1 MCGLAGRLGHVE
13 LDAHTIERL
22 VTALRHRGPD
32 GTGIEAW
39 PEATFLH
46 TRLRII
52 DLSPTGDQP
61 MTNEDGSVWTV
72 FNGEIYN
79 HAALRAELEARG
91 HRFRGRSDT
100 EVLPH
105 LYEEYR
111 EDMFARLR
119 GMFAVAILDRRE
131 RRLLLGRDRFGIKP
145 LFYAVGEDSVTFAS
159 EIASLR
165 VVPGV
170 DVSADPQAIAD
181 FAALLFVPA
190 PSTIHRGIRA
200 LCPGEL
206 LDCRLTPDGRVT
218 ARTQRFHQFSITRNP
233 ELTFEQAVEQADVL
247 LEKAVVSQLES
258 DVPLGSLLSGG
269 IDSSLVSLFAQRH
282 VPGDLLTFNV
292 RPPDP
297 SYDETAAAQSVAAA
311 IGSSHLTLDMDDR
324 GGSWGS
330 VTEILRQAG
339 QPFADTSLFAVDAVS
354 RAMRR
359 HVTVALSGDG
369 GDEGFGGYQAYWQIE
384 TINRLRHAPSLA
396 WLLAARLVEPLGR
409 VGMVRGSLGER
420 ARDLAGAD
428 DTAVV
433 QTVFSWIKQR
443 EHARL
448 LAAPESVESPRR
460 LFEPQW
466 DYSLPP
472 ASSRLERLSA
482 QVVEANIRLILPN
495 DYLAKVDTASM
506 RHSLEL
512 RVPMLDEELIE
523 FGLNL
528 PHEFRVKGRVG
539 KRILRRITAEKL
551 PVGVAGRPKQG
562 FEVPVDRW
570 VDTAFKE
577 NVREVLLDRGSP
589 VADHFDRRVYDPWV
603 HLFSNSGGARQMSR
617 QGLYQRVIMLL
628 SLDLALRDVRGVTE
642 VACAR

>member
-1 MCGLAGRLGHVE
+1 MCGLAGRLGYVE
-13 LDAHTIERL
+13 LDPHTVEL
-22 VTALRHRGPD
+22 LLGSLRHRGPD
-32 GTGIEAW
+32 GSASKTW
-39 PEATFLH
+39 PEASLLH

-61 MTNEDGSVWTV
+61 MANEDGSVWTV

-100 EVLPH
+100 EVIPH
-105 LYEEYR
+105 LYEEHGAG
-111 EDMFARLR
+111 MFARLR

-145 LFYAVGEDSVTFAS
+145 LFYALDEESVTFAS

-170 DVSADPQAIAD
+170 DLSADPQAIAD
-181 FAALLFVPA
+181 YAALLFVPA
-190 PSTIHRGIRA
+190 PWTIHRGIRA

-206 LDCRLTPDGRVT
+206 LDCRLGADGRVA
-218 ARTQRFHQFSITRNP
+218 ARTETFHRFSITRDP
-233 ELTFEQAVEQADVL
+233 ELTFEQATEQADSL

-269 IDSSLVSLFAQRH
+269 IDSSLVSFFAQRH
-282 VPGDLLTFNV
+282 VPDDLLTLNV

-297 SYDETAAAQSVAAA
+297 SYDETAAAKSVAAA
-311 IGSSHLTLDMDDR
+311 IGSRHLTLDMDDQ
-324 GGSWGS
+324 GGSWET

-369 GDEGFGGYQAYWQIE
+369 GDEGFGGYHAYWQIE
-384 TINRLRHAPSLA
+384 TINRLRHAPPLA

-409 VGMVRGSLGER
+409 AGMVRRSLGER
-420 ARDLAGAD
+420 ARDLAEAD
-428 DTAVV
+428 ETAVV
-433 QTVFSWIKQR
+433 QTLFSWVKQR
-443 EHARL
+443 EHTRL

-466 DYSLPP
+466 DHSLPP
-472 ASSRLERLSA
+472 TSSRLERLSA
-482 QVVEANIRLILPN
+482 QAVEANIRLVLAN

-506 RHSLEL
+506 RHSLEV
-512 RVPMLDEELIE
+512 RVPMLDEDLID

-539 KRILRRITAEKL
+539 KRILRRLTAEKL
-551 PVGVAGRPKQG
+551 PAGVADRPKQG
-562 FEVPVDRW
+562 FGVPVDRW
-570 VDTAFKE
+570 VDPAFKE
-577 NVREVLLDRGSP
+577 NLREVLLDRESP
-589 VADHFDRRVYDPWV
+589 VANHFDRCEYGPWV
-603 HLFSNSGGARQMSR
+603 HHFCNGGGARQMSR
-617 QGLYQRVIMLL
+617 EGLYQRVIMLL
-628 SLDLALRDVRGVTE
+628 SLDLALRNARGVNE
-642 VACAR
+642 VVWAR

>member
-1 MCGLAGRLGHVE
+1 LDPHTVE
-13 LDAHTIERL
+13 LL
-22 VTALRHRGPD
+22 LRSLQHRGPD
-32 GTGIEAW
+32 GAASKAW
-39 PEATFLH
+39 PEATLLH

-61 MTNEDGSVWTV
+61 MANEDGSVWTV

-105 LYEEYR
+105 LYEEHGA
-111 EDMFARLR
+111 DMFARLR
-119 GMFAVAILDRRE
+119 GMFAVAIFDRRE

-145 LFYAVGEDSVTFAS
+145 LFYALDDDSVTFAS
-159 EIASLR
+159 EIAALR

-170 DVSADPQAIAD
+170 DLSDDAQAIAD

-206 LDCRLTPDGRVT
+206 LDCRLGADGRVA
-218 ARTQRFHQFSITRNP
+218 ARTERFHRFSITRDP
-233 ELTFEQAVEQADVL
+233 ELTFEQAVERADSL
-247 LEKAVVSQLES
+247 LERAVVSQLES

-269 IDSSLVSLFAQRH
+269 IDSSLVSLFAQGH

-311 IGSSHLTLDMDDR
+311 IGSSHLTLDMDDQ
-324 GGSWGS
+324 GGSWEN
-330 VTEILRQAG
+330 VTEVLTQAG

-369 GDEGFGGYQAYWQIE
+369 GDEGFGGYDAYWQIE
-384 TINRLRHAPSLA
+384 TINRLRHAPSFA
-396 WLLAARLVEPLGR
+396 WFLAARLFEPLGR
-409 VGMVRGSLGER
+409 VGMVRRSLAER
-420 ARDLAGAD
+420 ARDLAEAD

-433 QTVFSWIKQR
+433 QTVFSWVKQR

-448 LAAPESVESPRR
+448 LSAPESVESPRR

-466 DYSLPP
+466 DYSLPRE
-472 ASSRLERLSA
+472 SSRLERLSA
-482 QVVEANIRLILPN
+482 HAVEVNIRLVLAN

-506 RHSLEL
+506 RHSLEV
-512 RVPMLDEELIE
+512 RVPMLDEELID

-528 PHEFRVKGRVG
+528 PHDFRVQGRVG
-539 KRILRRITAEKL
+539 KRILRSLAAQKL
-551 PVGVAGRPKQG
+551 PADVARRPKQG
-562 FEVPVDRW
+562 FQVPVDRW
-570 VDTAFKE
+570 VDAAFKE
-577 NVREVLLDRGSP
+577 NLREVLLDRGSP
-589 VADHFDRRVYDPWV
+589 VADHFERREYDPWV
-603 HLFSNSGGARQMSR
+603 HHFCDGDGAGQMSR
-617 QGLYQRVIMLL
+617 EALYQRVIMLL
-628 SLDLALRDVRGVTE
+628 SLDLALRDARGVHE
-642 VACAR
+642 VACAL

>member
-1 MCGLAGRLGHVE
+1 MCGLAGRLGNPELDTRTVE
-13 LDAHTIERL
+13 LLLRS
-22 VTALRHRGPD
+22 LRHRGPD
-32 GTGIEAW
+32 GSASKTW
-39 PEATFLH
+39 PEATLLH

-61 MTNEDGSVWTV
+61 MANEDGSVWTV

-79 HAALRAELEARG
+79 HAALRTELETRG

-105 LYEEYR
+105 LYEEHGAG
-111 EDMFARLR
+111 MFARLR
-119 GMFAVAILDRRE
+119 GMFAVAILDRRK
-131 RRLLLGRDRFGIKP
+131 RRLLLARDRFGIKP
-145 LFYAVGEDSVTFAS
+145 LFFALDEDSVTFAS
-159 EIASLR
+159 EIPSLR

-170 DVSADPQAIAD
+170 DLSPDPQAIAD

-190 PSTIHRGIRA
+190 PSTMHRGIRA

-206 LDCRLTPDGRVT
+206 LDCRLGDDGRVA
-218 ARTQRFHQFSITRNP
+218 ARTQRFHRFSITRDP
-233 ELTFEQAVEQADVL
+233 ELTFERAADRADSL
-247 LEKAVVSQLES
+247 LEGAVVSQLES

-269 IDSSLVSLFAQRH
+269 IDSSLVSFFAQRH

-311 IGSSHLTLDMDDR
+311 IGSRHVTLDMDDQ
-324 GGSWGS
+324 GGSWEN
-330 VTEILRQAG
+330 VTQILRQAG

-354 RAMRR
+354 RAMRT

-369 GDEGFGGYQAYWQIE
+369 GDEGFGGYNAYWHIE
-384 TINRLRHAPSLA
+384 TINRLRHAPPFA

-409 VGMVRGSLGER
+409 AGIVRGSLAER
-420 ARDLAGAD
+420 ARDLAEAD
-428 DTAVV
+428 ETAVV
-433 QTVFSWIKQR
+433 QTVFSWVKER
-443 EHARL
+443 EHTRL

-466 DYSLPP
+466 DYALPR

-482 QVVEANIRLILPN
+482 QAVEVNIRLVLAN
-495 DYLAKVDTASM
+495 DYLPKVDTASM
-506 RHSLEL
+506 RHSLEV
-512 RVPMLDEELIE
+512 RVPMLDEELID

-528 PHEFRVKGRVG
+528 PHDFRVKGRVG
-539 KRILRRITAEKL
+539 KRILRRLAAEKL

-570 VDTAFKE
+570 VDAAFKE
-577 NVREVLLDRGSP
+577 NLREVLLDRESP
-589 VADHFDRRVYDPWV
+589 VADHFDRHVYDPWV
-603 HLFSNSGGARQMSR
+603 HLFCNGGGAGQMSR
-617 QGLYQRVIMLL
+617 EGLYQRVMMLL
-628 SLDLALRDVRGVTE
+628 SLDLALRDARGAPE
-642 VACAR
+642 IACAR

>member
-1 MCGLAGRLGHVE
+1 MCGLAGRLGHTELDPHTVE
-13 LDAHTIERL
+13 LL
-22 VTALRHRGPD
+22 LSSLRHRGPD
-32 GTGIEAW
+32 GSASKAW
-39 PEATFLH
+39 PEATLLH

-61 MTNEDGSVWTV
+61 MANEDGSVWTV

-105 LYEEYR
+105 LYEEHGAG
-111 EDMFARLR
+111 MFARLR
-119 GMFAVAILDRRE
+119 GMFAVAILDRRQ
-131 RRLLLGRDRFGIKP
+131 RRLLLARDRFGIKP
-145 LFYAVGEDSVTFAS
+145 LFYALVEDAVTFAS
-159 EIASLR
+159 EIRSLR

-170 DVSADPQAIAD
+170 DLSADPQAIAD

-190 PSTIHRGIRA
+190 PSTIHRGIRT

-206 LDCRLTPDGRVT
+206 LDCRLDADGRVA
-218 ARTQRFHQFSITRNP
+218 ARTERFHRFSITRDP
-233 ELTFEQAVEQADVL
+233 ELTFEQAAEQADSL
-247 LEKAVVSQLES
+247 LERAVDSQLES

-269 IDSSLVSLFAQRH
+269 IDSSLVSFFAQRE

-297 SYDETAAAQSVAAA
+297 EYDETAVAQAVASA
-311 IGSSHLTLDMDDR
+311 IGSRHLTLDMEDE
-324 GGSWGS
+324 GGSWES

-369 GDEGFGGYQAYWQIE
+369 GDEGFGGYDAYWQIE
-384 TINRLRHAPSLA
+384 TINHLRHAPSVA

-409 VGMVRGSLGER
+409 VGVVRRSLGER
-420 ARDLAGAD
+420 ARDLADAD
-428 DTAVV
+428 ETAVV
-433 QTVFSWIKQR
+433 QTVFSWVKER
-443 EHARL
+443 EQVRL
-448 LAAPESVESPRR
+448 LADPESVESPRR

-466 DYSLPP
+466 DYSLPR

-482 QVVEANIRLILPN
+482 QALEVNIRLVLAN

-506 RHSLEL
+506 RHSLEV
-512 RVPMLDEELIE
+512 RVPMLDEELID

-528 PHEFRVKGRVG
+528 PHEFRVKSRVG
-539 KRILRRITAEKL
+539 KRILRRLAEEKL
-551 PVGVAGRPKQG
+551 PAGVAGRPKQG
-562 FEVPVDRW
+562 FQVPVDRW

-577 NVREVLLDRGSP
+577 NLREVLLDRQSP
-589 VADHFDRRVYDPWV
+589 VADHFDRREYDPWV
-603 HLFSNSGGARQMSR
+603 HYFCNGEGAPQMSR
-617 QGLYQRVIMLL
+617 EGLYQRVIMLL
-628 SLDLALRDVRGVTE
+628 SLDLALRNGVNK
-642 VACAR
+642 AGCAR